1 MAKFKIATPQI
12 SINSSDLTA
21 YVKEITVNWEADEL
35 ESTTSGTTVT
45 SKEFMAGLLS
55 WTLDLTFTQDMANVD
70 SVLAPLMGA
79 DAFPVVF
86 RAKAASVGPDN
97 PSYSGNCILPKYSP
111 LGGSVGDL
119 ATAKVT
125 LRGTGALARA
135 TS

>member
-35 ESTTSGTTVT
+35 EATTSGPAVT
-45 SKEFMAGLLS
+45 SKEFLSGLLS
-55 WTLDLTFTQDMANVD
+55 WSLDLTFTQDMANVD

>member
-12 SINSSDLTA
+12 SVNSADLTA
-21 YVKEITVNWEADEL
+21 YVKEISVNWEADEL
-35 ESTTSGTTVT
+35 ESTTSGPAVT

-55 WTLDLTFTQDMANVD
+55 WSLDLTFTQDMTNVD
-70 SVLAPLMGA
+70 SVLYALMGA

-86 RAKAASVGPDN
+86 RAKASSVGPDN

-111 LGGSVGDL
+111 LGGSVGDM

>member
-12 SINSSDLTA
+12 SVNSADLTA
-21 YVKEITVNWEADEL
+21 YVKEISVNWEADEL
-35 ESTTSGTTVT
+35 ESTTSGPAVT
-45 SKEFMAGLLS
+45 SKEFLPGLMS
-55 WTLDLTFTQDMANVD
+55 WSIDLTFTQDMANVD

-79 DAFPVVF
+79 DPFPVVF
-86 RAKAASVGPDN
+86 RAKASSVGPDN

-111 LGGSVGDL
+111 LGGSVGDM